1 MIEIE
6 KNDLLHSGLIIDT
19 IRNVPKKKKSSQ
31 NLHPNNFAKL
41 LLVIKWQSHQPM
53 QNRLPSFSLN
63 LNKKSNFI
71 IF

>member
-1 MIEIE
+1 MIETE

-19 IRNVPKKKKSSQ
+19 IRSIPKKKKSGQ
-31 NLHPNNFAKL
+31 NLHPSNFAKL
-41 LLVIKWQSHQPM
+41 LLVIKRQSHQPM
-53 QNRLPSFSLN
+53 QKRLPSFSLN